1 MLRDHRKVG
10 LVVATLL
17 LAGYLV
23 ESDGV
28 AIGLSLAALAIAL
41 AAIVALL
48 LARRAERAKRTDP

>member
-23 ESDGV
+23 ERDDV
-28 AIGLSLAALAIAL
+28 AIGLSLAALAIAV
-41 AAIVALL
+41 AAIVTIL
-48 LARRAERAKRTDP
+48 LARRAERANRTET